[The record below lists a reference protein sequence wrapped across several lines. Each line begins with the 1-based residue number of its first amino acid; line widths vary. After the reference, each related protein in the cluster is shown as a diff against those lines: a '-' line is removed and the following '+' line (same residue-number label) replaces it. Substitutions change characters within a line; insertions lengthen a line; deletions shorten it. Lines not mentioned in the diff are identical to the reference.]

1 MIRRPPR
8 STRTDTLFPYTTLF
22 RSDDHQFASAPRVP
36 TTIYR
41 PASSRAAAAG
51 GAIQPAVCVRQI
63 EILPSIRNLQDDP
76 ETVVSPDHRRYR
88 SPRLNGYSL
97 RIGMGSEDSRVGWFC
112 DRLVTRARGRRGWP
126 SRQVAAVG
134 SVRPAD
140 RFGPLVSC
148 GACSFPQTR
157 LASTISRA

>member
-1 MIRRPPR
+1 MRI
-8 STRTDTLFPYTTLF
+8 
-22 RSDDHQFASAPRVP
+22 SDW
-36 TTIYR
+36 
-41 PASSRAAAAG
+41 SSDVCSSDL
-51 GAIQPAVCVRQI
+51 PAVCVRQI

-134 SVRPAD
+134 SVRPA
-140 RFGPLVSC
+140 RSEEPTSELQSLMRISYSC
-148 GACSFPQTR
+148 VC
-157 LASTISRA
+157 

>member
-1 MIRRPPR
+1 M
-8 STRTDTLFPYTTLF
+8 S
-22 RSDDHQFASAPRVP
+22 SDVC
-36 TTIYR
+36 
-41 PASSRAAAAG
+41 SSDL
-51 GAIQPAVCVRQI
+51 I
-63 EILPSIRNLQDDP
+63 EILPSVRNLQDDP

-148 GACSFPQTR
+148 GACSFPQTS
-157 LASTISRA
+157 LESRSEERRAGTECVSRCSSRSPPYTNKNN